1 MSIESQFVKI
11 SEQLLGDDCGVE
23 QGRMLNSAGLKIS
36 GRFFAFTTKSQLVV
50 KLPAARV
57 TELIANGAGQPCE
70 PRKGRPMR
78 EWILLTPTERG
89 LVHRP
94 RGRSARLRR
103 RPREPL
109 AGQPPDQE
117 RVVDLTLR
125 KEPAGDRGT

>member
-1 MSIESQFVKI
+1 MSIESQFANV

-36 GRFFAFTTKSQLVV
+36 GKFFAFTTKSQLVV

-78 EWILLTPTERG
+78 EWILLTPSDEDACTAHVVEARDFVAG
-89 LVHRP
+89 HTNRLPVRP
-94 RGRSARLRR
+94 T
-103 RPREPL
+103 REH
-109 AGQPPDQE
+109 
-117 RVVDLTLR
+117 VVDLTLR
-125 KEPAGDRGT
+125 KELL